1 MKQWLSILRERVEP
15 TLRPALEWY
24 RSREQ
29 REQRILLLL
38 GVTVLV
44 LVVFALVWQPAWQV
58 RAQQINAWRE
68 NTRLLM
74 WIQGNESQIRAQ
86 RQTAEPATRNGDW
99 IANLSRSAAAANV
112 AMKSFNPEGT
122 DAVGIQLENQPF
134 AQTLAWLET
143 LRGEGIEV
151 SRAEFVPGSAP
162 GLVNLR
168 ATLRRMP

>member
-1 MKQWLSILRERVEP
+1 MKQWLSRVQARVEP

-29 REQRILLLL
+29 REQRVLILL
-38 GVTVLV
+38 GATVLA
-44 LVVFALVWQPAWQV
+44 LVVFSLIWQPAWQV

-86 RQTAEPATRNGDW
+86 RKSATPAQQNGDW

-112 AMKSFNPEGT
+112 SMKSFNPEGA

-134 AQTLAWLET
+134 AETLSWLET
-143 LRGEGIEV
+143 LRGQGIAV

-168 ATLRRMP
+168 ATLRRSL